1 MSKYPFLKTK
11 NIVYIVHTY
20 SDFHKDPI
28 DEIAKYF
35 NKVYVIVRYKPISK
49 IAHFLPFKWL
59 KKYDESYV
67 IDMTNVPE
75 NVEVIKS
82 TVWYLPYGFLYKL
95 AGWLHFK
102 AVDNV
107 IKKNNIKFDI
117 VHAHFLWTAGYV
129 GMKLKEK
136 YKKPVVV
143 TGHGFDVYDL
153 PFQSD
158 FWRKITLKILKNV
171 DSVLTVSKKNLE
183 SLYKI
188 GMQKSEVE
196 ILENGYDSRLF
207 YPIDKEDAR
216 NNLEIDDKGKIL
228 VAVGSLE
235 EIKGHKYLIEA
246 LASLVKKFNDLRCYI
261 VGGGSKESEL
271 KMQIEKLNLEKKVIL
286 VGHVSHEKIS
296 NWINACD
303 VFVMSSLNEG
313 MPIVMLEAL
322 GCGKPFVGTRVGGIP
337 EIISSEDFGLLTR
350 RKSAKGLTL
359 ILEKALKKKW
369 NSDSILKYGKNFTIL
384 KQIDR
389 TLDIYVN
396 LLKKYD

>member
-1 MSKYPFLKTK
+1 MDKYPSLKNK

-20 SDFHKDPI
+20 SDFQKSPI

-49 IAHFLPFKWL
+49 IAKFLPFKWL
-59 KKYDESYV
+59 KKYDDSYV

-75 NVEVIKS
+75 NVEVLKS

-102 AVDNV
+102 SVDNV
-107 IKKNNIKFDI
+107 IKENKIEFDI
-117 VHAHFLWTAGYV
+117 IHAHFIWTAGYV

-158 FWRKITLKILKNV
+158 FWRRITLRILKNV
-171 DSVLTVSKKNLE
+171 DLVLTVSKKNLK
-183 SLYKI
+183 SLYKL
-188 GMQKSEVE
+188 GMPKSEVE

-207 YPIDKEDAR
+207 FPIDKNIVRKKLGINFE
-216 NNLEIDDKGKIL
+216 GKIL

-235 EIKGHKYLIEA
+235 EIKGHKYLVEA
-246 LASLVKKFNDLRCYI
+246 IASLNNKFKNLRCYI
-261 VGGGSKESEL
+261 VGGGAKESEL
-271 KMQIEKLNLEKKVIL
+271 KTQIEKLKLEEKVYL
-286 VGHVSHEKIS
+286 VGHVSHEKI
-296 NWINACD
+296 NDWINACD
-303 VFVMSSLNEG
+303 IFVMSSLNEG

-322 GCGKPFVGTRVGGIP
+322 GCGKPFVGTKVGGIP
-337 EIISSEDFGLLTR
+337 EIICSEDLGLLTK
-350 RKSAKGLTL
+350 RKDSNELAQT
-359 ILEKALKKKW
+359 LEKALDKKW
-369 NSDSILKYGKNFTIL
+369 KKDIILKHGKRFTIL
-384 KQIDR
+384 KQIEKTSDV
-389 TLDIYVN
+389 YVR
-396 LLKKYD
+396 LLQKYE